1 VYDHHYRLRVN
12 YVPPQA
18 VWSVSS
24 RRQPES
30 EANTGRGTHPQGPRP
45 SSIRNTHPGVPG
57 HQCTHPRNDQHCHDS
72 ATAARDK
79 STWKCYPASKILA
92 TKDPK
97 VRRAADLAKERRER
111 SSTEGTSCGRLRGK
125 RITRGNDAGRAA
137 IWACLG
143 NGWTPEG
150 VRIRAG
156 SGNLGRWGKGRG
168 VQRKFL
174 ARDLHF

>member
-1 VYDHHYRLRVN
+1 MTTTIAFVSTTSHLKLYGQSVVDGNQKAKRIQAEEHIPKDPALHH
-12 YVPPQA
+12 
-18 VWSVSS
+18 
-24 RRQPES
+24 S
-30 EANTGRGTHPQGPRP
+30 ETP
-45 SSIRNTHPGVPG
+45 IPGVPG

-79 STWKCYPASKILA
+79 SAWKCYPASKILA

-97 VRRAADLAKERRER
+97 VHRAADLAKERRER

-125 RITRGNDAGRAA
+125 RITPGNDAGRAA

-174 ARDLHF
+174 VRDLHF